1 MNFEVYA
8 PIIIPTLNRYEHF
21 RRCVESLARC
31 THADKTE
38 LIIGL
43 DYPPDDSYVEGWQ
56 KISDYLPTISGFKKV
71 IIFKRERN
79 YGIDS
84 NPQDLKEYVCKNYGR
99 FIFTED
105 DNEFSPNFLEYINW
119 GLENFKDD
127 KSIYAICGFKRI
139 ETSDIKNNVY
149 KLNSIFSAWGYGSW
163 ADRSEKFYH
172 YHDHEY
178 IRRIL
183 KESSIFDAFSPKV
196 RKLSSLAY
204 QLANKTFFGDVIV
217 GLLPKN
223 EKWCVFP
230 SVNKVR
236 NWGWD
241 GSGLHCKS
249 QRLYE
254 KYSLMSIDQDEH
266 FEPVVVEELYNP
278 MVYERFKKN
287 NKKSKKVYVRAAITF
302 ICFKITGFIPVANK
316 KNKWC
321 KVKLLKVQ

>member
-1 MNFEVYA
+1 MHIKTYA

-21 RRCVESLARC
+21 RRCVESLAQC
-31 THADKTE
+31 TGADKTE
-38 LIIGL
+38 IIIGI
-43 DYPPDDSYVEGWQ
+43 DYPPSDKYVDGW
-56 KISDYLPTISGFKKV
+56 KMINDYLSKITGFKKV
-71 IIFKRERN
+71 TIFRRN
-79 YGIDS
+79 QNFGS
-84 NPQDLKEYVCKNYGR
+84 VNNSRDLEEYACHKFGR

-119 GLENFKDD
+119 GLEEFKDD
-127 KSIYAICGFKRI
+127 NSIFAICGFKKI
-139 ETSDIKNNVY
+139 ETDDIKNNVY
-149 KLNSIFSAWGYGSW
+149 KLNTIFSAWGYGSW

-196 RKLSSLAY
+196 GKLSSLTY

-223 EKWCVFP
+223 EKWCIFP

-241 GSGLHCKS
+241 GSGEHGGSSELI
-249 QRLYE
+249 E
-254 KYSLMSIDQDEH
+254 KYSSMPIDKDEH
-266 FEPVVVEELYNP
+266 FEPVVSEDIYNL
-278 MVYERFKKN
+278 VVLERYRKKYR
-287 NKKSKKVYVRAAITF
+287 KSKKKYIRAAITF
-302 ICFKITGFIPVANK
+302 LSYKMTGYIPVANK
-316 KNKWC
+316 NNKWC